1 MTCGTKYPQKII
13 DSSKV
18 APVMFTENAEG
29 NVLPPYILYKSVNL
43 YDQWVKKRSMEV
55 IVVAFTGWFF
65 TMMPPKLHRE
75 EGKKVLIG
83 DIKMSNIKVHFQKSI
98 STNSWKLSKFSTL
111 ISKLGENNASGENQ
125 VSSFY
130 KGSIYP
136 FTPTPVLETLPS
148 KISTSTQKILDAS
161 LSQQHQQ
168 IRESPI
174 CDMPLAEKKKN
185 SFKCCSKE
193 VK

>member
-1 MTCGTKYPQKII
+1 
-13 DSSKV
+13 
-18 APVMFTENAEG
+18 MFTENAEG

-98 STNSWKLSKFSTL
+98 STNS
-111 ISKLGENNASGENQ
+111 
-125 VSSFY
+125 
-130 KGSIYP
+130 
-136 FTPTPVLETLPS
+136 
-148 KISTSTQKILDAS
+148 
-161 LSQQHQQ
+161 
-168 IRESPI
+168 
-174 CDMPLAEKKKN
+174 
-185 SFKCCSKE
+185 
-193 VK
+193 